1 VETKMKKV
9 TKSLNRSA
17 WQRIENRRRT
27 KPKSGAPCW
36 MSRAQLVVALAQ
48 CEGGIMM
55 NAPTDTNV
63 LIVGAGPVGL
73 FLANECDRRGLSFR
87 IVEEQSSQSEHSK
100 AFAIFPP
107 NP

>member
-1 VETKMKKV
+1 
-9 TKSLNRSA
+9 
-17 WQRIENRRRT
+17 
-27 KPKSGAPCW
+27 

-55 NAPTDTNV
+55 NAPIDTNV